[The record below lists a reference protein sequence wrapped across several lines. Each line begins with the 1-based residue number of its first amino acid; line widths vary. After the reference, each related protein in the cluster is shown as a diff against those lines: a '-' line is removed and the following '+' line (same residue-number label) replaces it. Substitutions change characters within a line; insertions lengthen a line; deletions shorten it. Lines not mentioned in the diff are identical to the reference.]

1 MGPLELLSMDYLSIL
16 DLMIMMPIF
25 GKHAKLIVVTL
36 IREEGQIITIMEI
49 HMDKIVFI
57 VNKII
62 QKIIQV
68 WLDMGSM
75 ESRFM
80 EDILIQPKI
89 KLL

>member
-68 WLDMGSM
+68 
-75 ESRFM
+75 
-80 EDILIQPKI
+80 
-89 KLL
+89 